1 MQQNPFRYGIT
12 VDDPYFVNRTEELID
27 YANWLKSGQS
37 IVVYSPRRYGKTSLI
52 KKVLKDLAKQGH
64 PTIYIDFFK
73 VNSRARFAELYYNS
87 LFKSM
92 SSWEKTMRSINKIV
106 QSIRP
111 ILSLDESGQANISI
125 QTNNQTKPIDLT
137 EIFDL
142 PQKLAQ
148 DKRWIVV
155 FDEFQ
160 EISNLNGEGF
170 EKELRASLIHHDKV
184 AYVFMGSQMHM
195 LLNMFTS
202 KNRAFYQFSKIVELK
217 KIDEQVMFDH
227 LFKCFQKSEIS
238 VTKLVIEKI
247 ISQTNN
253 IPHYVQYL
261 ASAAWEEAKVNK
273 NNLDEQVLEAATRKV
288 IVNQED
294 YFSHQYQSLTSH
306 QQQLVKAIEIENS
319 GTFAASFINKYR
331 LGSASSVQRSIE
343 RLQIEGIIEKSGN
356 EWHFTDPFF
365 KLWLKKL

>member
-1 MQQNPFRYGIT
+1 MHQNPFRYGIT
-12 VDDPYFVNRTEELID
+12 VDDPYFVNRTEELRD
-27 YANWLKSGQS
+27 YANWLQSGQS

-52 KKVLKDLAKQGH
+52 KKVLKELAKKGH

-92 SSWEKTMRSINKIV
+92 SSWEKTMRSVNQIV
-106 QSIRP
+106 KSIRP
-111 ILSLDESGQANISI
+111 VLSLDDGGQPNISI
-125 QTNNQTKPIDLT
+125 LTDSQTKPLDLT

-160 EISNLNGEGF
+160 EIRNLNGEGF

-202 KNRAFYQFSKIVELK
+202 KNSAFYQFSKIVELK
-217 KIDEQVMFDH
+217 KIDEQVMCKH
-227 LFKCFQKSEIS
+227 LFSCFKNTG
-238 VTKLVIEKI
+238 VDVKDDVIEKI
-247 ISQTNN
+247 VFQTNN

-261 ASAAWEEAKVNK
+261 ASAAWEEAKGNQ
-273 NNLDEQVLEAATRKV
+273 NNLDQEVLKKAIDKV
-288 IVNQED
+288 IINQED
-294 YFSHQYQSLTSH
+294 YFSFQYQNLTAN
-306 QQQLVKAIEIENS
+306 QQKLVKAIEEEQS
-319 GTFAASFINKYR
+319 GTFAASFIDKYR

-343 RLQIEGIIEKSGN
+343 RLQSEGIIEKKDN
-356 EWHFTDPFF
+356 EWFFTDPFF
-365 KLWLKKL
+365 KLWLKRL